1 MKNYLINY
9 KQYLKRWS
17 VWATTAL
24 LLLSSVTPWIVEQ
37 HPEYVAI
44 WSGFIL
50 ALGVIRQGEDG
61 PLGRWGARIKGLL
74 VGESRAEKNER
85 IVRELAAKYEGFH
98 KPSDRTPAQEVD
110 TNLDDPGGEKLKRI
124 AKVLPFTIMLLLIGC
139 RQKPPQY
146 TAEESLCIAIAEANY
161 QHKRM
166 NCGSNVAG
174 DCSTDALIDRQK
186 EEVSECFPR

>member
-1 MKNYLINY
+1 MNYLINY

-50 ALGVIRQGEDG
+50 VLGVIRQGENG
-61 PLGRWGARIKGLL
+61 PLGRWGARVKALF

-85 IVRELAAKYEGFH
+85 IVRELAEKYEGFR
-98 KPSDRTPAQEVD
+98 KP
-110 TNLDDPGGEKLKRI
+110 DDLKRI
-124 AKVLPFTIMLLLIGC
+124 AKILPFTLVLLLIGC
-139 RQKPPQY
+139 QQKPPQYTPQY
-146 TAEESLCIAIAEANY
+146 TAEESLCLGIAEANY
-161 QHKRM
+161 QRSRAK
-166 NCGSNVAG
+166 CGSNVAG
-174 DCSTDALIDRQK
+174 ECSTDSLIDRQK